1 MFEKHFCIVSC
12 FSLSL
17 TYCDLLLR
25 EYLIMPSPFFDCRFF
40 FMPLAG
46 GEHRMFFSETTPGF
60 SDKAEDMSDE
70 RSEEFRK
77 PRKTKE
83 TSVKK
88 NIKVLTGRKGMQKRL
103 TAEWTFWFGLCLN

>member
-1 MFEKHFCIVSC
+1 
-12 FSLSL
+12 
-17 TYCDLLLR
+17 
-25 EYLIMPSPFFDCRFF
+25 
-40 FMPLAG
+40 MPLAG

-60 SDKAEDMSDE
+60 SDQAEDLFDE

-88 NIKVLTGRKGMQKRL
+88 NIKVLPGS
-103 TAEWTFWFGLCLN
+103 

>member
-1 MFEKHFCIVSC
+1 
-12 FSLSL
+12 
-17 TYCDLLLR
+17 
-25 EYLIMPSPFFDCRFF
+25 
-40 FMPLAG
+40 MPLAG

-60 SDKAEDMSDE
+60 SEKAEDLSDE

-88 NIKVLTGRKGMQKRL
+88 NIKVLTGS
-103 TAEWTFWFGLCLN
+103 

>member
-1 MFEKHFCIVSC
+1 MDPF
-12 FSLSL
+12 
-17 TYCDLLLR
+17 YCK
-25 EYLIMPSPFFDCRFF
+25 
-40 FMPLAG
+40 PLAV

-60 SDKAEDMSDE
+60 SEKAEDLFDE

-88 NIKVLTGRKGMQKRL
+88 NIKVLTGS
-103 TAEWTFWFGLCLN
+103 